1 MICISCFHRY
11 KRFMFPILSSIRFD
25 DGITILELVYL
36 YIMYMVENNE
46 QNAMSKIKITIGKTR
61 LAGSHLAILDFTPLA
76 IIRPICNVKD
86 NT

>member
-1 MICISCFHRY
+1 MLYKKKVTLIIHDLMI
-11 KRFMFPILSSIRFD
+11 L
-25 DGITILELVYL
+25 LLVT
-36 YIMYMVENNE
+36 V
-46 QNAMSKIKITIGKTR
+46 GKTR